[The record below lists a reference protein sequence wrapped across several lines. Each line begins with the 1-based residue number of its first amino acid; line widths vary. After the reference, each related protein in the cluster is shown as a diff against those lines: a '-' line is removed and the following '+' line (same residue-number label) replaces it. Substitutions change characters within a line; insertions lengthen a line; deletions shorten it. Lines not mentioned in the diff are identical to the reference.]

1 MYLYSIIIS
10 ETKKL
15 FENIRFLWYNFT
27 PLKIKYMTKQLID
40 VSRQT
45 KIVATI
51 GTASESLDILTQ
63 LTKAGLNVARMNMSH
78 GDHAEHGAKI
88 DNVRTVNKSLNS
100 SVSILVDLAGPK
112 IRIGDFD
119 TEKVTLVEGKKIIFT
134 TEKIVGNVNKVHIN
148 YAKLPQELKKGNIIM
163 LNDGKNK
170 LIVEKIVGTEIFCKI
185 LVGGEVRS
193 RRGVNL
199 PGAYLSVSAITDKDK
214 KDIDFALSKKA
225 EFLGVSFVRTEKDI
239 LDLKKILAKKCT
251 SDYCPKIIAKIETEE
266 AIENFT
272 EILEQVDGIMVA
284 RGDLAVEVPKEKVPA
299 LQKKIIKAA
308 NEAGKFVITAT
319 QMLASMQT
327 SPVPSRAEV
336 SDVANAIFD
345 GTDAVMLSEE
355 SAVGM
360 YPVLAVQTMREIAE
374 ATDKANDPR
383 HEYLNLD
390 LSVDAIKLGSV
401 EIAKMVEAKAIIA
414 LTETGSTPF
423 KISRF
428 KNNIPIIA
436 LTDKKDGLLFL
447 SLAHGVSIIESKTVH
462 NISEL
467 RNSIK
472 EIAKEYGI
480 AKKGDKIVV
489 VSGLTFGTTGSS
501 NMLFVEQI

>member
-1 MYLYSIIIS
+1 M
-10 ETKKL
+10 KKT
-15 FENIRFLWYNFT
+15 NV
-27 PLKIKYMTKQLID
+27 KIAKYIDKQLID
-40 VSRQT
+40 IERQT

-51 GTASESLDILTQ
+51 GTASESLEILTK
-63 LTKAGLNVARMNMSH
+63 LTEAGLNVARMNMSH
-78 GDHAEHGAKI
+78 GDHAEHGRKI
-88 DNVRTVNKSLNS
+88 DNVRAVNKNLNS
-100 SVSILVDLAGPK
+100 HVSVLVDLAGPK

-119 TEKVTLVEGKKIIFT
+119 TEKVTLIEGKKIILT
-134 TEKIVGNVNKVHIN
+134 TEKIIGNVNKVYVN
-148 YAKLPQELKKGNIIM
+148 YEKLPQELKKGNIIM

-170 LIVEKIVGTEIFCKI
+170 LIVESIKGKEITCKI

-199 PGAYLSVSAITDKDK
+199 PGAYLSVSAITNKDK
-214 KDIDFALSKKA
+214 KDIDFAVEKKA
-225 EFLGVSFVRTEKDI
+225 EFIGVSFVRTKKDI
-239 LDLKKILAKKCT
+239 LDLLKILAKK
-251 SDYCPKIIAKIETEE
+251 SWKPKIIAKIETEE
-266 AIENFT
+266 AIENFD
-272 EILEQVDGIMVA
+272 EILEVVDGIMVA
-284 RGDLAVEVPKEKVPA
+284 RGDLAVEVPKERVPA
-299 LQKKIIKAA
+299 LQKKIIKKA

-355 SAVGM
+355 SAVGL
-360 YPVLAVQTMREIAE
+360 YPVLAVQTMRDIAM

-383 HEYLNLD
+383 HEYLKLD
-390 LSVDAIKLGSV
+390 YKVDAIKLGAV
-401 EIAKMVEAKAIIA
+401 ELAKMVDAKAIIA

-428 KNNIPIIA
+428 KNKIPIIA
-436 LTDKKDGLLFL
+436 LSDKKENLLSL
-447 SLAHGVSIIESKTVH
+447 SLAHGVSTLESKTVH
-462 NISEL
+462 NIPEL

-472 EIAKEYGI
+472 DIVKKYNIAG
-480 AKKGDKIVV
+480 KGDNVLV

-501 NMLFVEQI
+501 NMLFVEEI

>member
-1 MYLYSIIIS
+1 MAKP
-10 ETKKL
+10 ET
-15 FENIRFLWYNFT
+15 N
-27 PLKIKYMTKQLID
+27 KQLID
-40 VSRQT
+40 TSRQT

-51 GTASESLDILTQ
+51 GTASQTLETLTE

-88 DNVRTVNKSLNS
+88 DNVREVNKNLLSN
-100 SVSILVDLAGPK
+100 VSILVDLAGPK

-119 TEKVTLVEGKKIIFT
+119 TEKVNLVEGKKIIFT
-134 TEKIVGNVNKVHIN
+134 TEKIIGNVNKVHIN

-170 LIVEKIVGTEIFCKI
+170 LIVEKIVGNEITCKI
-185 LVGGEVRS
+185 LVGGEVRG

-199 PGAYLSVSAITDKDK
+199 PGAYLSVSAITEKDK
-214 KDIDFALSKKA
+214 KDIEFALSKKA
-225 EFLGVSFVRTEKDI
+225 EFIGVSFVRTAKDI
-239 LDLKKILAKKCT
+239 ADLQKILIKKNT
-251 SDYCPKIIAKIETEE
+251 HKNYFPKIIAKIETEE
-266 AIENFT
+266 AIENFD
-272 EILEQVDGIMVA
+272 EILEVVDGIMVA
-284 RGDLAVEVPKEKVPA
+284 RGDLAVEVPKERVPA

-360 YPVLAVQTMREIAE
+360 YPVLAVQTMRDIAI

-383 HEYLNLD
+383 HEYLNLN
-390 LSVDAIKLGSV
+390 LEVDAIKLGSV
-401 EIAKMVEAKAIIA
+401 EIAKMVGAKAIIA

-436 LTDKKDGLLFL
+436 LTDKKSEIGSL
-447 SLAHGVSIIESKTVH
+447 SLAHGVSVIESKTVH
-462 NISEL
+462 NIPEL
-467 RNSIK
+467 RNSLK
-472 EIAKEYGI
+472 EIAKEYNL
-480 AKKGDKIVV
+480 AKKGEKLVV
-489 VSGLTFGTTGSS
+489 VSGLTFGTSGSS
-501 NMLFVEQI
+501 NMLFIEEI